1 MSVSRDDV
9 QKIAQLARLA
19 FTPEEEAQLTGDLN
33 RMLEYVATLD
43 QLDTTGVPPTAHV
56 LPMENAFRDDVTRPS
71 LNRADALGNAPLAGQ
86 GHFRVPKV
94 IES

>member
-9 QKIAQLARLA
+9 QKVAQLARLV

-33 RMLEYVATLD
+33 RMLEYVAALD

-56 LPMENAFRDDVTRPS
+56 LPLENAFRDDVTRPS
-71 LNRADALGNAPLAGQ
+71 LNRADALGNAPLSGQ

-94 IES
+94 IA

>member
-9 QKIAQLARLA
+9 QKVAQLARLA

-33 RMLEYVATLD
+33 RMLEYVAALD

-56 LPMENAFRDDVTRPS
+56 LPLENAFRDDVTRPS
-71 LNRADALGNAPLAGQ
+71 LNRAAALGNAPLSGQ

-94 IES
+94 IA